1 MPGNDAWDRMATRPV
16 CRLLVAVSLGGLAV
30 AAFGQQTPK
39 VTITGG
45 PDLTGHNYEWQ
56 VTNHYTSPIVHIEFP
71 QYRGDTFFAPEGWKQ
86 EWKNR
91 AMVGGKDS
99 PGWCRTS
106 AASAGEGIPPGGT
119 SRFGMRIARA
129 GAMARPGRVTV
140 RFADGTQAVVTNVLL
155 PTAKGFIERNI
166 MGIGLT
172 LIAAVAL
179 VIHWRH
185 RKSRRGQPPA
195 AETT

>member
-1 MPGNDAWDRMATRPV
+1 MQRVNLSPV
-16 CRLLVAVSLGGLAV
+16 AGRLLTAVCVACFAQ
-30 AAFGQQTPK
+30 AAAGQQAPK

-56 VTNHYTSPIVHIEFP
+56 VTNHYTSPIVFIEFP
-71 QYRGDTFFAPEGWKQ
+71 HFHGDTFFAPQGWKQ

-91 AMVGGKDS
+91 TMVGSKNA
-99 PGWCRTS
+99 PGWCRAS

-140 RFADGTQAVVTNVLL
+140 RFADGTETFVDGVTL
-155 PTAKGFIERNI
+155 PSAKGFIERNI

-172 LIAAVAL
+172 LIAAIAL
-179 VIHWRH
+179 LIHWKH
-185 RKSRRGQPPA
+185 RQGKRGAPPA
-195 AETT
+195 ADAT